1 MSLISLGEEIRWIKE
16 NLLERLKRTHV
27 LPLQEVDGRWVSIV
41 APEQPFVIGSNYFGM
56 TSKPLTVWVD
66 RVVHIDAFPV
76 AVQDYMQFVR
86 SGEYFNERH
95 WPQYRFAGRHRG
107 GDEVI
112 RKILEPTQYACAW
125 SLLEHVPVTNLTWPE
140 TYAYSRW
147 AGKSLLNE
155 MLWEY
160 AALGSRRQELTKK
173 LFAELKRRLPP
184 ENVEKAEK
192 YLPAFSSFG
201 CWGMLGG
208 IKEWCG
214 DQFVHAA
221 YNQSAGGAL
230 DLQNTEAPEA
240 RALLNIRG
248 YLRGDA
254 RSLQPESIARRR
266 WLEPQES
273 DYNTGFRCCEIKF

>member
-1 MSLISLGEEIRWIKE
+1 MSLISLGEEIRWIKQ
-16 NLLERLKRTHV
+16 NLLTRLARTNV

-41 APEQPFVIGSNYFGM
+41 APEQPFAIGSKHFGM

-66 RVVHIDAFPV
+66 RVIHVDMFPV
-76 AVQDYMQFVR
+76 AVQDYMEFVR
-86 SGEYFNERH
+86 RGEYFNERH
-95 WPQYRFAGRHRG
+95 WPLYRFAGRHRG

-112 RKILEPTQYACAW
+112 RKILEPTQHACAW
-125 SLLEHVPVTNLTWPE
+125 PLLEHVPVTNITWPE
-140 TYAYSRW
+140 AYAYAKW
-147 AGKSLLNE
+147 AGKILLNE

-160 AALGSRRQELTKK
+160 AALGSRRQELAKK
-173 LFAELKRRLPP
+173 LFSELKRRLPP

-208 IKEWCG
+208 VKEWCG
-214 DQFVHAA
+214 DQFAHSA
-221 YNQSAGGAL
+221 YTQFAGGAL
-230 DLQNTEAPEA
+230 DLENTETLAP
-240 RALLNIRG
+240 RTQLNLRG

-266 WLEPQES
+266 SLEPLES
-273 DYNTGFRCCEIKF
+273 DYNIGFRCGEIKF

>member
-1 MSLISLGEEIRWIKE
+1 MSLVTLGEEIRWIKQ
-16 NLLERLKRTHV
+16 NLLTRLTGM
-27 LPLQEVDGRWVSIV
+27 LPVQEMNGRWVSYV
-41 APEQPFVIGSNYFGM
+41 TPKQALTIGSNYFGM

-66 RVVHIDAFPV
+66 RVVHIDVFPV

-95 WPQYRFAGRHRG
+95 WPRYQFAGRHRG

-125 SLLEHVPVTNLTWPE
+125 PLLEHVPVTNITWSE
-140 TYAYSRW
+140 AYAYARW

-160 AALGSRRQELTKK
+160 AALGSRRPELAKK
-173 LFAELKRRLPP
+173 LFSELKRGLSQ
-184 ENVEKAEK
+184 EHAVKAKK
-192 YLPAFSSFG
+192 YVPTFSSFG

-214 DQFVHAA
+214 DQFVHSV
-221 YNQSAGGAL
+221 YTKSAGGAL
-230 DLQNTEAPEA
+230 ELENIEVLEA
-240 RALLNIRG
+240 RALVGLRG
-248 YLRGDA
+248 YLRGEA

-266 WLEPQES
+266 GLEPQES
-273 DYNTGFRCCEIKF
+273 DYKIGFRCCEIKF

>member
-1 MSLISLGEEIRWIKE
+1 MSLITLGEEIRWIKQ
-16 NLLERLKRTHV
+16 NLLTRLTGM
-27 LPLQEVDGRWVSIV
+27 LPLQEVDGRWMSVM
-41 APEQPFVIGSNYFGM
+41 APEQRFVIGSNYFGM

-66 RVVHIDAFPV
+66 RTVYIDAFPV

-95 WPQYRFAGRHRG
+95 WPLYRFAGRHRG

-112 RKILEPTQYACAW
+112 RKILEPTQYAGVW
-125 SLLEHVPVTNLTWPE
+125 PLLEHIPVTNITWPE
-140 TYAYSRW
+140 AHAYARW
-147 AGKSLLNE
+147 AGKILLNE

-160 AALGSRRQELTKK
+160 AALGSRHPELAKK
-173 LFAELKRRLPP
+173 LFSGLKRHLPP
-184 ENVEKAEK
+184 DNVEKAQK

-214 DQFVHAA
+214 DQFVHSA
-221 YNQSAGGAL
+221 YNQSAGGGL
-230 DLQNTEAPEA
+230 DLENTEVLKTG
-240 RALLNIRG
+240 ALLNIRG
-248 YLRGDA
+248 YPRGDA
-254 RSLQPESIARRR
+254 WSLQPESISRRR

-273 DYNTGFRCCEIKF
+273 DYTIGFRCCEIKL